1 MHLYQENQTYFAQ
14 VAEDIKSLA
23 IAELE
28 SLGATNLRPRFRG
41 IAFTATKDVLY
52 AINYNSRL

>member
-1 MHLYQENQTYFAQ
+1 MYLYQENQTYFAQ

-41 IAFTATKDVLY
+41 AL
-52 AINYNSRL
+52 